1 MYTNISCISYKIKI
15 NMFYYQGNY
24 DPYILIG
31 HFIYGE
37 LIVQPTFIV
46 YSL

>member
-1 MYTNISCISYKIKI
+1 MII
-15 NMFYYQGNY
+15 YYQGND

-37 LIVQPTFIV
+37 LIVQPTCIV
-46 YSL
+46 YKDWLFYTMFNVR